1 MYIKKLTHR
10 NENEI
15 VKFYTLVP
23 IMEKNLTCGQ
33 SGRVIKFDN
42 HVTLQHCGHFGN
54 RRFSYAVR
62 VFHFFIRHCSP
73 YIPISLLEIGEIDT
87 VFQVQERWRSS
98 EDD

>member
-62 VFHFFIRHCSP
+62 VFHFLFGIAHLIYP
-73 YIPISLLEIGEIDT
+73 
-87 VFQVQERWRSS
+87 
-98 EDD
+98 